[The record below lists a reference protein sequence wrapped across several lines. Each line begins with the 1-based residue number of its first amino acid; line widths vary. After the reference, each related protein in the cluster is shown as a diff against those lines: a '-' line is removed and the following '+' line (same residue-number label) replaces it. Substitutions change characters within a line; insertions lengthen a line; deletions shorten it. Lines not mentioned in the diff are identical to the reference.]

1 MSEHFNIPED
11 ISILIIEFLE
21 GNIADE
27 NLSRLNSWLKE
38 DEAHLNQFNALKSVW
53 LMNSKASP
61 YEAQK
66 IDNDLDKVKDKI
78 VSRIEPQIRH
88 LWTFKKVAASW
99 IVFLVTG
106 GLLGMLVSR
115 EKAEPSSA
123 LAITTITAPVGAK
136 SIVDLPD
143 GSKVWINAGST
154 ITYNNSF
161 GKLNRDLKLVGEAYF
176 SVKTNPSL
184 PFIVKTS
191 DIMVK
196 ALGTKFNVKAYPEEK
211 TITTTLEEGKIIVT
225 SLKEKSPDKVVELK
239 PREMITY
246 VKSQIQPENTENQE
260 SVKEN
265 GLAGTLTEIVPEIK
279 TELQT
284 SWKDA
289 TWIIEGKT
297 LGELAPLLER
307 RYNVVISFGKKDI
320 EQFKFTGKIQNE
332 TIEQILMA
340 IELSSPVKFSI
351 SNNNISLFLNKALL
365 DEYSQNTN

>member
-1 MSEHFNIPED
+1 MNENLNIPED

-27 NLSRLNSWLKE
+27 NLSRLNLWLKE
-38 DEAHLNQFNALKSVW
+38 DEAHLKQFNALKSVW
-53 LMNSKASP
+53 LMNSKALP
-61 YEAQK
+61 YETLK
-66 IDNDLDKVKDKI
+66 IDSELNRVKDKI
-78 VSRIEPQIRH
+78 AHKIKPEIRH

-99 IVFLVTG
+99 IVFLVAG

-115 EKAEPSSA
+115 EKTEPSLPA
-123 LAITTITAPVGAK
+123 LTTITAPVGAK

-161 GKLNRDLKLVGEAYF
+161 GKQNRDLKLVGEAYF

-239 PREMITY
+239 PREMITFI
-246 VKSQIQPENTENQE
+246 KQPKKPAKTDTQQE
-260 SVKEN
+260 SVNKNSSE
-265 GLAGTLTEIVPEIK
+265 GVLSEIIPEVK

-297 LGELAPLLER
+297 LGDLAPMLER
-307 RYNVVISFGKKDI
+307 RYNVVISFEKTDI
-320 EQFKFTGKIQNE
+320 KQFKFTGKIQNE

-351 SNNNISLFLNKALL
+351 SNNNISLLLNKALL

>member
-1 MSEHFNIPED
+1 MNEHFNIPED

-21 GNIADE
+21 GNIADQ

-38 DEAHLNQFNALKSVW
+38 DEAHLNQFNTLKSVW
-53 LMNSKASP
+53 LMNSKALP
-61 YEAQK
+61 YEAPK
-66 IDNDLDKVKDKI
+66 IDSDLNKVKDKI
-78 VSRIEPQIRH
+78 ADKIKPEIRH

-99 IVFLVTG
+99 IVFMVAG

-115 EKAEPSSA
+115 EKTEPSLPA
-123 LAITTITAPVGAK
+123 LTTITAPVGAK

-161 GKLNRDLKLVGEAYF
+161 GKQNRDLKLVGEAYF

-196 ALGTKFNVKAYPEEK
+196 ALGTKFNVKAYPDEK
-211 TITTTLEEGKIIVT
+211 TITTTLEEGKIVVT
-225 SLKEKSPDKVVELK
+225 SLKKKSPDKVVELK

-246 VKSQIQPENTENQE
+246 VKSQKQPVKTEKQE

-265 GLAGTLTEIVPEIK
+265 GSEGTLTEIIPEVK

-297 LGELAPLLER
+297 LGDLAPMLER
-307 RYNVVISFGKKDI
+307 RYNVVISFEKTDI
-320 EQFKFTGKIQNE
+320 KQFKFTGKIQNE

-351 SNNNISLFLNKALL
+351 SNNNISLLLNKALL